1 MQNQIQNDI
10 KTAENIGLQFLQ
22 AYFGQNVDISNF
34 YGNDSILTL
43 ENEVLVGKEDIIS
56 KLKNL
61 QVNTIPINYSVQPSI
76 NGILIFFSGMCQIV
90 GQDNKMP
97 FMRTIFLASS
107 NGSYY
112 VKNDIYKFTFA

>member
-1 MQNQIQNDI
+1 MQNQIQNDV

-43 ENEVLVGKEDIIS
+43 ESDVLIGKEDIVS

-61 QVNTIPINYSVQPSI
+61 QVKTIPKNYS
-76 NGILIFFSGMCQIV
+76 NGILIFFSGMCQLV
-90 GQDNKMP
+90 GEENQMP
-97 FMRTIFLASS
+97 FMRTIFLANS

>member
-61 QVNTIPINYSVQPSI
+61 QVNTIPNNYSVQPSI

>member
-61 QVNTIPINYSVQPSI
+61 QVNTVPNNYSVQPSI

>member
-1 MQNQIQNDI
+1 MQSQIQNDI

-43 ENEVLVGKEDIIS
+43 ESDVLIGKEEIVS

-61 QVNTIPINYSVQPSI
+61 QVKTIPKNYSVQPSI
-76 NGILIFFSGMCQIV
+76 NGILIFFSAMCQLVWEENQI
-90 GQDNKMP
+90 P
-97 FMRTIFLASS
+97 FMRTIFLANS
-107 NGSYY
+107 NESY
-112 VKNDIYKFTFA
+112 

>member
-1 MQNQIQNDI
+1 MQSQIQNDI

-43 ENEVLVGKEDIIS
+43 ESDVLIGKEDIVS

-61 QVNTIPINYSVQPSI
+61 QVKTIPKNYSVQPSI
-76 NGILIFFSGMCQIV
+76 NGILIFFSGMCQLV
-90 GQDNKMP
+90 GEENQMP
-97 FMRTIFLASS
+97 FMRTIFLANS